1 MKKYL
6 LMAAAA
12 MMAVSTVFA
21 AGDEVNGH
29 AYFTKAEL
37 PDMTKILPP
46 FPAFE
51 LARARAEFKEKAGE
65 STPVNSARIVS
76 IKEGPAY
83 TLQGTPA
90 TASTRGIVIEGNQ
103 KVVRK

>member
-1 MKKYL
+1 MRMVAAT
-6 LMAAAA
+6 LMFCCAAN
-12 MMAVSTVFA
+12 VQA
-21 AGDEVNGH
+21 AGDETNGH

-51 LARARAEFKEKAGE
+51 
-65 STPVNSARIVS
+65 SARIVP
-76 IKEGPAY
+76 ITEGSAY

-90 TASTRGIVIEGNQ
+90 TASTRGIGIEGSQ